1 MILSDTIIVTGA
13 SGLVGSAVVAH
24 LKAEGFSHVV
34 GLTHADCEL
43 RDFSATARKF
53 KLIKPDHVFHAA
65 ACVFG
70 IGGNMANQGLSFLEN
85 TLINTSVVDAARTS
99 GAKKI
104 TVMGTNAVYPWPP
117 VLPLTEDGI
126 FNGRP
131 HSSESAYG
139 HAKRG
144 MLAMLEAYEESYGL
158 EWAYLVSGN
167 LYGPRDKFDPV
178 SGHVLPTMIC
188 KFYQASLSKTKTVD
202 LWGDGSPQRD
212 FLYAADLARIAH
224 LSMDRVHGTMNIG
237 TGTTVSIK
245 QVAEKLAAIT
255 GVSMDRVMFDPSKP
269 NGRMNCTLDLSR
281 LNALEFQPQYSLDCG
296 LRETWDWY
304 RRNL

>member
-1 MILSDTIIVTGA
+1 MNLSDTIIVTGA
-13 SGLVGSAVVAH
+13 NGLVGSAVVAR

-43 RDFSATARKF
+43 RDFPATAHKF
-53 KLIKPDHVFHAA
+53 KRLKPDHIFHAA

-70 IGGNMANQGLSFLEN
+70 IGGNMANQGRSFLEN
-85 TLINTSVVDAARTS
+85 TLINTSVIDAARTS

-104 TVMGTNAVYPWPP
+104 TVMGTNAVYPWPS
-117 VLPLTEDGI
+117 VLPLAEDGI

-144 MLAMLEAYEESYGL
+144 MLAMLEAYGESYGL

-188 KFYQASLSKTKTVD
+188 KFYQAFLSKTQTVA

-212 FLYAADLARIAH
+212 FLYAADLARIAC

-245 QVAEKLAAIT
+245 QAAEKLAAIT
-255 GVSMDRVMFDPSKP
+255 GVSMDRVIFDPSKP

-281 LNALEFQPQYSLDCG
+281 LNALGFQPQYSLDCG